1 MKIEYLYSV
10 CKTMNNI
17 ANQLGDEDLN
27 VWKESKI
34 LNYMYSYSYY
44 LLTLQATFSIK
55 NVQLL

>member
-1 MKIEYLYSV
+1 
-10 CKTMNNI
+10 MNNI

-44 LLTLQATFSIK
+44 LLTLQATFSMK
-55 NVQLL
+55 SVQLL